1 MVVTSK
7 VLSIAGCCQSDAR
20 GRRTQGEQMKGRVAD
35 MKKYRFGVATM
46 LLILFIAFCVRGTVM
61 SKENMCHVEDS
72 ERYAAWE
79 RTFIEKTRSTLTS
92 QGYPDSGI
100 TMTWVKK
107 DGKRTYTVAV
117 HHRRI
122 ERLTKEEQ
130 EQLVQMLLQEKFG
143 NEDCGI
149 LFEL

>member
-1 MVVTSK
+1 M
-7 VLSIAGCCQSDAR
+7 R
-20 GRRTQGEQMKGRVAD
+20 
-35 MKKYRFGVATM
+35 KYGFGAATM
-46 LLILFIAFCVRGTVM
+46 LLVLFIAFCVRGTVM
-61 SKENMCHVEDS
+61 SKENMCHMEDN
-72 ERYAAWE
+72 ERYAVWE
-79 RTFIEKTRSTLTS
+79 GRFIEKTRSTLTS

-130 EQLVQMLLQEKFG
+130 EQLAEMLLQEKSG
-143 NEDCGI
+143 DEDCGI
-149 LFEL
+149 LIEF